1 MNYQRWS
8 DMEKSIEANKKSHI
22 YTSGD
27 RFSKK
32 EIADL
37 MIEAKDKLP
46 KLVSRYAK
54 NMDIEYEKV
63 LVKCQKTR
71 WGSCSDRG
79 NISLNCLLMW
89 VPSYVRKYV
98 IVHELAHRKIM
109 SHSTKFWNMV
119 AAEMPDY
126 KKAIKWLNNNGNK
139 LIERLSA

>member
-1 MNYQRWS
+1 
-8 DMEKSIEANKKSHI
+8 MERTIGANKNSHI
-22 YTSGD
+22 DTSGD
-27 RFSKK
+27 RISEE
-32 EIADL
+32 EIAEL
-37 MIEAKDKLP
+37 MIEAKNKLP

-54 NMDIEYEKV
+54 SMNIEYEKV

-79 NISLNCLLMW
+79 NISLNCLLMR
-89 VPSYVRKYV
+89 VPSYVIKYV

-109 SHSTKFWNMV
+109 SHSTEFWNMV

-139 LIERLSA
+139 LIERLDA

>member
-1 MNYQRWS
+1 
-8 DMEKSIEANKKSHI
+8 MEKTIEANKKSRI
-22 YTSGD
+22 DAS
-27 RFSKK
+27 RKKFSEE
-32 EIADL
+32 EIANL
-37 MIEAKDKLP
+37 MLEAKNKLP

-79 NISLNCLLMW
+79 NISLNCLLMRA
-89 VPSYVRKYV
+89 PSYVRKYV

-109 SHSTKFWNMV
+109 SHSIEFWNLV
-119 AAEMPDY
+119 ATEMPDY
-126 KKAIKWLNNNGNK
+126 KKAIRWLNNNGDE

>member
-1 MNYQRWS
+1 
-8 DMEKSIEANKKSHI
+8 MERTIEANKKNNI
-22 YTSGD
+22 DVSGNK
-27 RFSKK
+27 FSEE
-32 EIADL
+32 EITAL
-37 MIEAKDKLP
+37 MIEAKNKLP

-54 NMDIEYEKV
+54 SMDIEYAKV
-63 LVKCQKTR
+63 LIKSQKTR

-79 NISLNCLLMW
+79 NISLNCLLMC

-109 SHSTKFWNMV
+109 SHSTEFWNMV

-126 KKAIKWLNNNGNK
+126 KKAIKWLNTKGDK